1 MSRTTVADYM
11 RDAVEMAGGRISE
24 SDYLASIQRMMNAD
38 GREQSITSLKTNA
51 FNKKNM
57 TKAEVTR
64 VTIGD
69 NKEVWLQ
76 ENADT
81 ILSGGSVAPSNYTET
96 KTVAPENMGTTDGH
110 VWFGIPRRNTEGMD
124 ANAVA
129 QIPQTQTGF
138 MESESRELWRMATAY
153 KMGKNVMMCGP
164 KGCGK
169 TIAVKELCHQVQ
181 TPMWRMTCSDGLT
194 TDDLIGY
201 MTSDGEK
208 TIFIDGLVT
217 SAVRHGGILFCDEFN
232 FARASVLGVLHQVM
246 DSGKLVI
253 PMTGEILTAH
263 DDFRVMAAINPP
275 EDYEGTNEMNQATV
289 DRYGVSL
296 PFTYLNKEREVT
308 CIMQQS
314 GNHNRTLARQLVDF
328 AGDLRRMKDDRS
340 IQTDT
345 STRTLI
351 DVMELAT
358 EWNITDAIEFSMIPK
373 YGSYERKQIRL
384 AGRARLSDY
393 TPTIDD

>member
-1 MSRTTVADYM
+1 MRTTVADYM

-24 SDYLASIQRMMNAD
+24 SDYLSAIQTMMNAD
-38 GREQSITSLKTNA
+38 GREQALTSLKTNA

-64 VTIGD
+64 VTIGES
-69 NKEVWLQ
+69 KEVWLQ
-76 ENADT
+76 DMADT
-81 ILSGGSVAPSNYTET
+81 ILNGGSIAPTNYSQTATE
-96 KTVAPENMGTTDGH
+96 VAPENMGTTDGH
-110 VWFGIPRRNTEGMD
+110 VWYGISRRDFQDYAPE
-124 ANAVA
+124 AQA
-129 QIPQTQTGF
+129 QIPQNPTGF
-138 MESESRELWRMATAY
+138 MESEAQELWRMATAW
-153 KMGKNVMMCGP
+153 KMGKNLMMEGP

-169 TIAVKELCHQVQ
+169 TIAVKELCYQVQ
-181 TPMWRMTCSDGLT
+181 TPMFRLTCSDGLT

-201 MTSDGEK
+201 MTSDGER
-208 TIFIDGLVT
+208 TIFVDGMVT
-217 SAVRHGGILFCDEFN
+217 MAVRHGGILFCDEFN

-296 PFTYLNKEREVT
+296 PFNYLNKEREIT

-314 GNHNRTLARQLVDF
+314 GNPNRTLARQLVDF
-328 AGDLRRMKDDRS
+328 ANDLRRMKADQT

-358 EWNITDAIEFSMIPK
+358 EWNMTDAIEFSMIPK
-373 YGSYERKQIRL
+373 YGAYEREQVRI
-384 AGRARLSDY
+384 AGRARLSDFESVSAN
-393 TPTIDD
+393 